1 MEKEGWSENLK
12 REIHLGDLDVK
23 ENNIKMNLRVIECK
37 VVN

>member
-23 ENNIKMNLRVIECK
+23 RRIILK
-37 VVN
+37 